1 MKINDQLIISL
12 LRENSRMTLTNM
24 SKKTKIPV
32 STLHEKLKQFKT
44 GLIKKHTSII
54 DFNRLG
60 FNARA
65 NVLFKVERKQKE
77 ELKQILQSN
86 YHTNNLYKVNN
97 GFDFIAEFIFKDMRD
112 LENYLDK
119 LKVEFNIEDMKTFYI
134 VDELIEED
142 FLSKYNPLFA
152 SLFAK

>member
-1 MKINDQLIISL
+1 MKTTDQLIISL

-32 STLHEKLKQFKT
+32 STLHEKLKQFKQ

-54 DFNRLG
+54 DFNQLG

-77 ELKQILQSN
+77 ELKEILQAN
-86 YHTNNLYKVNN
+86 FHTNKLYKVNN
-97 GFDFIAEFIFKDMRD
+97 GFDYIAELIFKDMRD
-112 LENYLDK
+112 LENFLDEIK
-119 LKVEFNIEDMKTFYI
+119 SDFNMEDMKTFYVI
-134 VDELIEED
+134 DELIEED
-142 FLSKYNPLFA
+142 FLSKYSPLF
-152 SLFAK
+152 SSILSK